1 MYDETAYFLYL
12 FGSAFFCNMSTKRPE
27 ALSELAAMW
36 LVPSIEENL
45 KLFRGLGGKAYLH

>member
-1 MYDETAYFLYL
+1 
-12 FGSAFFCNMSTKRPE
+12 MSTKRPE